1 MARELSRVQSGN
13 GDEQEQDGDIEGE
26 IEGVPNVPSS
36 QRERERERESGEA
49 AAIAVGARISG
60 E

>member
-36 QRERERERESGEA
+36 QRERDRDRERGGSGDSSRCA
-49 AAIAVGARISG
+49 DIR
-60 E
+60 

>member
-36 QRERERERESGEA
+36 QRERERERERGGSGDSSRCA
-49 AAIAVGARISG
+49 DIR
-60 E
+60 

>member
-36 QRERERERESGEA
+36 QRERER
-49 AAIAVGARISG
+49 
-60 E
+60 

>member
-36 QRERERERESGEA
+36 QRERERERAG
-49 AAIAVGARISG
+49 RQRR
-60 E
+60 

>member
-36 QRERERERESGEA
+36 QRERERERGGSGDSSRCA
-49 AAIAVGARISG
+49 DIR
-60 E
+60 

>member
-36 QRERERERESGEA
+36 QRERERESGEA